1 MIHVHVE
8 VINFLVNLV
17 FFLPCESEVTRCGL
31 CDFAIAC
38 VVLINTTY
46 VSTVAEIEPGR
57 YSMQLKS

>member
-38 VVLINTTY
+38 VIKY
-46 VSTVAEIEPGR
+46 VDVFTVAKVEQGGHP
-57 YSMQLKS
+57 MQLNSK